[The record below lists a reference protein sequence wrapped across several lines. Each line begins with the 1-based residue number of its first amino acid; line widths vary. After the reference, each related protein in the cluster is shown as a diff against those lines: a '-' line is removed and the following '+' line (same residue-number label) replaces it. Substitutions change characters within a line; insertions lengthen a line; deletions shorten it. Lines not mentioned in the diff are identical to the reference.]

1 MSEQKLESLSA
12 FMDGEL
18 DGDPATVIDS
28 LMREE
33 ALRRKWTRYH
43 LIADVMHQSLPE
55 RLDSRFAA
63 RVAATLRTEPTVLSP
78 VRRRLPAYLK
88 PAAGLAI
95 AASVAAMAVITV
107 QRLDHGARPG
117 MNATPAMT
125 ADASS
130 TPGMTADASSTTGA
144 AAAEKVVEI
153 QPIKPR
159 IPEMRQYT
167 FPVRQVS
174 SDGTRR
180 AAPTLV
186 NSRLQ
191 NYLLNYNAYHA
202 QAGMQGMPP
211 YVRLVAHDNQ

>member
-33 ALRRKWTRYH
+33 AMRRKWTRYH
-43 LIADVMHQSLPE
+43 LIADVIHQSLPE

-130 TPGMTADASSTTGA
+130 PTGS
-144 AAAEKVVEI
+144 AAAEKVAEI